1 MNTGTAPTQ
10 EIQDIARKLMKL
22 HVAGLRIGRI
32 MSTEEVVAAAHERST
47 ANLVSAEKAWS
58 VCGDVSSLMFRALK
72 GSHGPAFRVTVFGNG
87 RDVYLV
93 MTHQVLSLQHRFVLP
108 LYDRKV
114 QELLA
119 HAMKRPIWFSFGDD
133 AGEQGFIVR
142 SHTHAHELRPVLAMA
157 PNLDMR
163 ERDAA
168 MNKLLDAMP
177 ELAHPARIPSCVR
190 GQVVT
195 HVSTTLIA
203 PEGLSV
209 EQASDGGLVCYL
221 EAQ

>member
-10 EIQDIARKLMKL
+10 EIQDIARKLMEL

-32 MSTEEVVAAAHERST
+32 MSTEEVAAAANERST
-47 ANLVSAEKAWS
+47 ANLVLAEKAWS
-58 VCGDVSSLMFRALK
+58 VCGDVSSSMFRALQ
-72 GSHGPAFRVTVFGNG
+72 GSQGPAFRVTVFGSG

-93 MTHQVLSLQHRFVLP
+93 LTHQVFSLQHRFVLP

-119 HAMKRPIWFSFGDD
+119 HAMNRPIWFSFS
-133 AGEQGFIVR
+133 AGEQGFILR
-142 SHTHAHELRPVLAMA
+142 SYRHEHELRPVLAMT
-157 PNLDMR
+157 PKLDMR

-177 ELAHPARIPSCVR
+177 ELAHPARIPSCLR
-190 GQVVT
+190 GHVVT
-195 HVSTTLIA
+195 AVSATLIA
-203 PEGLSV
+203 PEGLSI